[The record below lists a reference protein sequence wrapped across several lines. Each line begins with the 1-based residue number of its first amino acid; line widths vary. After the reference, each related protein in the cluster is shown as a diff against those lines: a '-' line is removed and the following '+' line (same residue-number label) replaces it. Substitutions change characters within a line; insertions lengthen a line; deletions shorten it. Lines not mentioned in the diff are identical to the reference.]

1 MARNRADYSDF
12 YYTSPG
18 PIYKLIGRLADQ
30 MGMPATL
37 HFDTSSDT
45 CNNVYKLIT
54 FLKLGQTS
62 PAEIIQRVLELVKS
76 SKSSE
81 NIREDESPVRS
92 ILVNELLNYFKSEPI
107 SIAHN
112 QDLLLGDDI
121 DSLLDPVLSKISF
134 DWRPGLHVYPID
146 YDPTLPTFDRYNLVE
161 STNPPTTCKKWT
173 NLMIPPVCISDRH
186 VDYLT
191 PEHYFDSMGQV
202 LTACAFLNTQV
213 FLKLEYNDGKIYV
226 LFTKHGIYVASF
238 DLFKLESLLPNTQ
251 TDTGRW
257 IAETAIL
264 LMSDT
269 PIRNIGLPTYLTLVS
284 ECGNMRFRRVMRGG
298 G

>member
-269 PIRNIGLPTYLTLVS
+269 PIRNLGLPTYLTLVS